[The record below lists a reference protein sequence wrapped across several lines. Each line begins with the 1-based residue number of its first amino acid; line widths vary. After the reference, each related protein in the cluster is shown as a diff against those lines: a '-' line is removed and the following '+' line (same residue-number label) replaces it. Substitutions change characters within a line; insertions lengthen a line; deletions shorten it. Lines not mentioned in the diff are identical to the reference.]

1 MPNFVRQSV
10 ILDAME
16 MNLQNVIVDVG
27 QMESGVLVVVVLV
40 FRKLLQIGLIMI
52 KRQTLEGL

>member
-1 MPNFVRQSV
+1 MHNFVRQSV

-27 QMESGVLVVVVLV
+27 QMEFGVLVLAVLA

-52 KRQTLEGL
+52 KLQTLEEL

>member
-1 MPNFVRQSV
+1 MHNFVRQSV

>member
-1 MPNFVRQSV
+1 MHNFVRQSV

-27 QMESGVLVVVVLV
+27 QMEFGVLVAILA

-52 KRQTLEGL
+52 KRQTLEEL